1 MFILKTAHKMAIARV
16 ASSCILFTRK
26 IRGLSDHTIVNR
38 GGILWSLDLSEG
50 IDFSI
55 YLLGGFE
62 PKTLKL
68 YSNILKLGDTVLDI
82 GANIGSHTL
91 PLAQIVGETGRVFA
105 FEPTRFA
112 FGKLSVNI
120 GLNKELSDR
129 ISMNQIMLVSHKGE
143 TLEPEI
149 YSSWPLFEPG
159 KNVHH
164 EHLGKLMNTDGA
176 VAMTLDQAVKQL
188 QIEKINFIKIDVDGH
203 EYSVLNGG
211 KETLFSHR
219 PPILMELAPYLFDPE
234 FREFEKIVEL
244 FTELEYSLLDADTGK
259 PLPMDAD
266 KLRAIIPVGGSKNVF
281 LKHLIEK

>member
-1 MFILKTAHKMAIARV
+1 
-16 ASSCILFTRK
+16 
-26 IRGLSDHTIVNR
+26 
-38 GGILWSLDLSEG
+38 
-50 IDFSI
+50 
-55 YLLGGFE
+55 
-62 PKTLKL
+62 
-68 YSNILKLGDTVLDI
+68 
-82 GANIGSHTL
+82 
-91 PLAQIVGETGRVFA
+91 
-105 FEPTRFA
+105 
-112 FGKLSVNI
+112 
-120 GLNKELSDR
+120 
-129 ISMNQIMLVSHKGE
+129 
-143 TLEPEI
+143 
-149 YSSWPLFEPG
+149 
-159 KNVHH
+159 
-164 EHLGKLMNTDGA
+164 MNTNGV

-188 QIEKINFIKIDVDGH
+188 HIEKIDFIKLDVDGH